1 MNAQSNASQPA
12 RLTLE
17 QQRAQDAWDRAG
29 RAKEQMKDFEKYVN
43 AAKAMPALIM
53 NSGLM
58 QVLAFC
64 HEKGQKESGRH
75 YEAVATDLRC
85 WLNKRFNGI
94 DRDPGFEPFMQ
105 SLMDADPRTYQMYTA
120 EAFAW
125 LKWLRQ
131 MASARQG

>member
-1 MNAQSNASQPA
+1 MATATETKQPT

-17 QQRAQDAWDRAG
+17 QQRAQDAWGCAERYTKEHANV
-29 RAKEQMKDFEKYVN
+29 AKSL
-43 AAKAMPALIM
+43 PALIM

-64 HEKGQKESGRH
+64 HEKGGA
-75 YEAVATDLRC
+75 YEVVAQQLRA
-85 WLNKRFNGI
+85 WLNKRFNSV
-94 DRDPGFEPFMQ
+94 DRDPGFEIFMQ
-105 SLMDADPRTYQMYTA
+105 GLLNAAPRNYQMITA

-131 MASARQG
+131 MASARQGGD